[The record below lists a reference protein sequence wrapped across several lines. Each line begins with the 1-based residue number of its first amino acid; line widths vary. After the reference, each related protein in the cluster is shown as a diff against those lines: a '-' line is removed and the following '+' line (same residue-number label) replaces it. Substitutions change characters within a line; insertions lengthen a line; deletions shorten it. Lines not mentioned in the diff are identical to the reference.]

1 MTTNEALNQVVK
13 SQDTQ
18 ALQTMIKDGL
28 NLAEFELFE
37 ILVTFI
43 DNDETTVDS
52 RFVRLLIDNGVG
64 IDNVTENRK
73 TANLMLLSYLGV
85 DEIAADFIARG
96 FDINATNVLGMNA
109 FHRAVVGGQYSTAR
123 LLMENGV
130 DIFARAEF
138 EVEYYEHSRTNEE
151 KLEQLEKILSYDDVD
166 ESVKKNKKSLSVGF
180 CFCVQ

>member
-96 FDINATNVLGMNA
+96 FTNVFGMNA
-109 FHRAVVGGQYSTAR
+109 FHWAVAGGQYSTAR
-123 LLMENGV
+123 LLMENV
-130 DIFARAEF
+130 
-138 EVEYYEHSRTNEE
+138 S
-151 KLEQLEKILSYDDVD
+151 
-166 ESVKKNKKSLSVGF
+166 
-180 CFCVQ
+180 

>member
-64 IDNVTENRK
+64 IVTGK
-73 TANLMLLSYLGV
+73 QIG
-85 DEIAADFIARG
+85 
-96 FDINATNVLGMNA
+96 
-109 FHRAVVGGQYSTAR
+109 RAHV
-123 LLMENGV
+123 
-130 DIFARAEF
+130 
-138 EVEYYEHSRTNEE
+138 
-151 KLEQLEKILSYDDVD
+151 
-166 ESVKKNKKSLSVGF
+166 
-180 CFCVQ
+180 